1 MRERRFWSS
10 NSIREMNS
18 ILAHPWFLHFAV
30 PLLTVLL
37 GIYLKFV
44 TRNDHH
50 TPFKKE
56 DLAFGLDVAITALIL
71 FITGSVNIAISAQS
85 ANDPAIRL
93 QLEGKLMAVPW
104 LILGFILG
112 IWGVSTLVRKT
123 GWKDDSELKLFWGI
137 IAPDCFGVAVLIVV
151 VNWIG

>member
-1 MRERRFWSS
+1 
-10 NSIREMNS
+10 MNS

-30 PLLTVLL
+30 PLITVVL

-50 TPFKKE
+50 TPFVKE

-71 FITGSVNIAISAQS
+71 FITGSVSIAHAATTTS
-85 ANDPAIRL
+85 DTAIRL
-93 QLEGKLMAVPW
+93 QLEEKLMAVPW
-104 LILGFILG
+104 LLLGFVLG
-112 IWGVSTLVRKT
+112 IWAISTLVRKI
-123 GWKDDSELKLFWGI
+123 GWKDESQLKLFWGI
-137 IAPDCFGVAVLIVV
+137 IAPDIFGVVVLVLV